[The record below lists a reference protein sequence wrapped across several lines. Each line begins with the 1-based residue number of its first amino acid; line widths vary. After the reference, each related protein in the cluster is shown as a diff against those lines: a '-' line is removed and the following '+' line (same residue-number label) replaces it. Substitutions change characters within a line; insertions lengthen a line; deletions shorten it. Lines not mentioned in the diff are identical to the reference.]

1 MDLAYIYCMLYT
13 LIHKKDEG
21 CSNMKSD
28 ENRNSKMKTIIYQRL
43 TLFKVT
49 TYMHLLMMYRAW
61 HEMTMCDLI
70 CHHRLH
76 SVSRISLNCSPT
88 GDNQKILQFTFCIWT
103 VWIDHSANK
112 KYSYISF
119 SVLFQTKSS
128 LVWKSYTQ
136 KLGTI
141 FQTNSRKKLI
151 LQDADSKPISDWF
164 GKFWW
169 PLSMS
174 WKFQTKFSLVWKNH

>member
-1 MDLAYIYCMLYT
+1 MGSYLLGYGHFQIISSIYPYHIKLQIMANFTFYEKANVILLHSRWIWHIYCILYT

-21 CSNMKSD
+21 CSNIKSD

-103 VWIDHSANK
+103 VWIDHSAKN
-112 KYSYISF
+112 
-119 SVLFQTKSS
+119 
-128 LVWKSYTQ
+128 
-136 KLGTI
+136 G
-141 FQTNSRKKLI
+141 NI
-151 LQDADSKPISDWF
+151 LPTGQWYAPSAIVNVAK
-164 GKFWW
+164 
-169 PLSMS
+169 M
-174 WKFQTKFSLVWKNH
+174 